1 MSQLATRR
9 VGLIVPSS
17 NVTMETE
24 IPALLY
30 AHGRQHAQRYTFHSA
45 RMRMKRVTA
54 EELLAMDREA
64 AGCAGHLAD
73 AECEVLAYACLVA
86 VMVQGPGAHCEVEK
100 RLAQAAEEAG
110 HSAHIV
116 TSAGALVEE
125 MRSSGFQ
132 RVSLIAPYAPQ
143 LTEVV
148 KNYIEGSGVEVKDAL
163 SLNVTDNAAV
173 GRLNPERLIHLA
185 RETLD
190 TRGVDAVVLSSCVQM
205 PSLPALA
212 EASEVL
218 GLPCLSAAAAT
229 TRNILRK
236 LGSPLEIDG
245 FGTFLQPQSISTS
258 HV

>member
-1 MSQLATRR
+1 MNNKPTRR
-9 VGLIVPSS
+9 IGMIVPSS

-30 AHGRQHAQRYTFHSA
+30 AHGAQQEVCYTFHSA

-73 AECEVLAYACLVA
+73 AQCEVLAYACLVA
-86 VMVQGPGAHCEVEK
+86 VMVQGPNAHREVEK
-100 RLAQAAEEAG
+100 RLLAAAEDAG
-110 HSAHIV
+110 HRADIV

-125 MRSSGFQ
+125 MQASGF
-132 RVSLIAPYAPQ
+132 RKVSLIAPYAPT

-148 KNYIEGSGVEVKDAL
+148 KKYIEGAGIEVQHAL
-163 SLNVTDNAAV
+163 SLDVTDNAAV
-173 GRLNPERLIHLA
+173 GRLDPQNLIELA
-185 RETLD
+185 RNQLD

-212 EASEVL
+212 KASKVL
-218 GLPCLSAAAAT
+218 GLPCLSASSAT
-229 TRNILRK
+229 VRNLLRK
-236 LGSPLEIDG
+236 LNLKPEIDG
-245 FGTFLQPQSISTS
+245 FGTFLQPAVSSST
-258 HV
+258 